1 MNDELLSMDFG
12 PCCACGKERPKWAE
26 DLPGSWPPNII
37 MLEQKAPT
45 PGTGW
50 GCVQCG
56 LPLDGAVAAICDDCL
71 NIGRPIR
78 FAIDGFAKDKKRVPI
93 ESLTGEHKHDMSKHP
108 EETGRHA

>member
-56 LPLDGAVAAICDDCL
+56 LPLDGAVAGICDDCL